1 MRRVKKLFAL
11 LGIALILAAS
21 GVLGSSTTNS
31 FADVKPVQA
40 STATFY
46 TQTVNADGFLIN
58 APDAYE
64 PASTYDTIGLKNPQD
79 IYIDT
84 VTENGKEVE
93 YAYILNSDGA
103 NSFLLKVDLTAENL
117 QSSVETIPLGFDYL
131 NTPTGLWIQ
140 EINGT
145 KYLYIADAKATHTD
159 QQYVESYVDENGN
172 NATRSYTFTGFI
184 YVALLD
190 NLAQY
195 KIVTEPMVFKG
206 NQNREIERSPS
217 FGDDDLTKF
226 DPQKIAVDQEGKIYV
241 ASPATS
247 SGMILLSNSY
257 LNSSSTINGQKVFSE
272 FISFFAVNNVRYSL
286 LYYLVKTFGTEEQL
300 EQIDI
305 PVPSGFTNV
314 FIDDQNIVYSMTQQA
329 DSMKNDMSYPSMTK
343 HKTDGSTIYSISSN
357 MYVEYTDV
365 VVTKDKIAFMSDQSG
380 VIVVLGPQGEAI
392 YLFGS
397 SGTNQPDIVGFFSNL
412 IAIGVD
418 SSYRIWAIDQ
428 EKNLLQSFNPTNY
441 SKAIFNALIS
451 FENHEYEASRQAW
464 EEVLQYDELSVF
476 ANDGLGKA
484 YYYDLNFEEAARYFS
499 ISKNRSLY
507 SEAFWEIRNTW
518 LQDNL
523 PIVIVIS
530 VSIIAILVL
539 LYYLFKTVPAMVHFK
554 AKAKKVKEKRFV
566 KDLLVGFRVI
576 RHPVDTFYE
585 IKTNRRG
592 SVLGATIYY
601 LLGLV
606 IFVWYM
612 YGKALPFQYFNENTL
627 DASIVILGYVFVLF
641 IFVLCNYLVSAIKNG
656 EGTFK
661 NIYKFTGYSLLPLI
675 ICLPIAVGLS
685 YILTLTEQVIMDLLF
700 QLALWGSIF
709 YIIVGILETHN
720 YTFKQTFWNVILTL
734 IFMIL
739 FVIVCLTVLLMFDQ
753 VSSLID
759 SIIKEVKLRAGW
771 Y

>member
-1 MRRVKKLFAL
+1 
-11 LGIALILAAS
+11 
-21 GVLGSSTTNS
+21 
-31 FADVKPVQA
+31 
-40 STATFY
+40 
-46 TQTVNADGFLIN
+46 
-58 APDAYE
+58 
-64 PASTYDTIGLKNPQD
+64 
-79 IYIDT
+79 
-84 VTENGKEVE
+84 
-93 YAYILNSDGA
+93 
-103 NSFLLKVDLTAENL
+103 
-117 QSSVETIPLGFDYL
+117 
-131 NTPTGLWIQ
+131 
-140 EINGT
+140 
-145 KYLYIADAKATHTD
+145 
-159 QQYVESYVDENGN
+159 
-172 NATRSYTFTGFI
+172 
-184 YVALLD
+184 
-190 NLAQY
+190 
-195 KIVTEPMVFKG
+195 MVFKG

-257 LNSSSTINGQKVFSE
+257 LNSSSTISGQKVFSE

>member
-1 MRRVKKLFAL
+1 MKKIKKLFAL
-11 LGIALILAAS
+11 LGITLILAAS
-21 GVLGSSTTNS
+21 GVLGSFTANSS
-31 FADVKPVQA
+31 FAEMKPVQA
-40 STATFY
+40 STATVY
-46 TQTVNADGFLIN
+46 TQTQNADGFFVN

-64 PASTYDTIGLKNPQD
+64 PGSTYDTIGLNNPQD
-79 IYIDT
+79 IFIDT
-84 VTENGKEVE
+84 EEVNGQTID
-93 YAYILNSDGA
+93 YAYILNSVGA
-103 NSFLLKVDLTAENL
+103 DSFLLKINLSAENP
-117 QSSVETIPLGFDYL
+117 QASVENIPLNFSAL

-140 EINGT
+140 EIEGI
-145 KYLYIADAKATHTD
+145 KYLYIADAKATHSEER
-159 QQYVESYVDENGN
+159 YRESYIDENGQEKDR
-172 NATRSYTFTGFI
+172 AYTFTGFI
-184 YVALLD
+184 YVAPLD
-190 NLAQY
+190 NLSQY
-195 KIVTEPMVFKG
+195 KVITEPMVLQANNFV
-206 NQNREIERSPS
+206 ERAPS
-217 FGDDDLTKF
+217 FGSDDLTKF

-257 LNSSSTINGQKVFSE
+257 LDSDNVGLDQKVFSE

-286 LYYLVKTFGTEEQL
+286 LYYLVRTFGTDEQL
-300 EQIDI
+300 SQIDI
-305 PVPSGFTNV
+305 PIPAGFTNV
-314 FIDDQNIVYSMTQQA
+314 YIDSQNIVYSMTTKA
-329 DSMKNDMSYPSMTK
+329 ESIKDDTSYPSMTK
-343 HKTDGSTIYSISSN
+343 HKTDGSTIYNFFSTTI
-357 MYVEYTDV
+357 VEYTDI
-365 VVTKDKIAFMSDQSG
+365 VVTSDGITFMSDQNG
-380 VIVVLGPQGEAI
+380 MIVVLGPQGEFI
-392 YLFGS
+392 YMFGS
-397 SGTNQPDIVGFFSNL
+397 NEPNQPEIVGFFSNL
-412 IAIGVD
+412 IAIGID
-418 SSYRIWAIDQ
+418 SSYRIWAVDQ
-428 EKNLLQSFNPTNY
+428 ERNLIQSFNPTNY
-441 SKAIFNALIS
+441 SQAIFRAMIS
-451 FENHEYEASRQAW
+451 FENHQYEESRQAW

-484 YYYDLNFEEAARYFS
+484 YYYDLDFEEAARYFS
-499 ISKNRSLY
+499 ISKNRTLY

-523 PIVIVIS
+523 PVVIVIA
-530 VSIIAILVL
+530 VAAIAIIVI
-539 LYYLFKTVPAMVHFK
+539 LYYLFKTVPAMVRFK
-554 AKAKKVKEKRFV
+554 KNVKKVKEKRFI

-627 DASIVILGYVFVLF
+627 NSSIVIFGYILVLF

-709 YIIVGILETHN
+709 YIIIGILETHN
-720 YTFKQTFWNVILTL
+720 YTFRQTFWNVILTL

-739 FVIVCLTVLLMFDQ
+739 FVIICLTVLLMFDQ
-753 VSSLID
+753 VSNLVD